1 MKFLK
6 INTAD
11 IFITLAW
18 IFAGCYTLTADT
30 DSVSKSKY
38 ALLLVMFVVVSIS
51 NMIFK
56 YEAVKQFDKKE
67 KW

>member
-6 INTAD
+6 INIAD

-18 IFAGCYTLTADT
+18 IFAGCYTLAA

-38 ALLLVMFVVVSIS
+38 ALLLAMFVVVSIS

>member
-6 INTAD
+6 TNLAD

-18 IFAGCYTLTADT
+18 IFAGCATLTS

-38 ALLLVMFVVVSIS
+38 ALLLAMFVVVSIS
-51 NMIFK
+51 NMFFK
-56 YEAVKQFDKKE
+56 YEAMRQFDERE
-67 KW
+67 KT

>member
-6 INTAD
+6 INIAD

-18 IFAGCYTLTADT
+18 IFAGCYTLTT
-30 DSVSKSKY
+30 DSVSKFKY
-38 ALLLVMFVVVSIS
+38 TLLLVMFVVVSIS

>member
-6 INTAD
+6 INIAD
-11 IFITLAW
+11 ILITFAW
-18 IFAGCYTLTADT
+18 IFAGCYTLIS

-67 KW
+67 K

>member
-6 INTAD
+6 INISD

-18 IFAGCYTLTADT
+18 IFIGCYTLTA

-38 ALLLVMFVVVSIS
+38 ALLLVMFVIVSIS

-67 KW
+67 K

>member
-6 INTAD
+6 VNIAD

-18 IFAGCYTLTADT
+18 IFAGCYTLTS
-30 DSVSKSKY
+30 DSVSNFKY
-38 ALLLVMFVVVSIS
+38 ALLLTMFVVVSIS

-56 YEAVKQFDKKE
+56 YETVKQFDKKE